1 MSLFVFDLV
10 LLVSGIRGHIPQHG
24 DFGAG
29 HGESLLASNTD
40 GGLPLLAAAAIGI
53 AAVALFLWAA
63 VWLAIQVF

>member
-10 LLVSGIRGHIPQHG
+10 LLVLGIRGHIPQHG

-29 HGESLLASNTD
+29 GGELSLASNTG
-40 GGLPLLAAAAIGI
+40 GGLPVLAAAAIAI
-53 AAVALFLWAA
+53 AAVALFLWGA